1 MIMAVIGIDSH
12 KDVLTGCL
20 VDASGVS
27 IEQRSIANTTAG
39 HAELVAW
46 ARSAG
51 VQRVGIEGAG
61 NYGRPATVALIGA
74 GVPVV
79 EVPPQMTAAAR
90 RRRRTRTKTDP
101 VDALEIARIS
111 ARDDDLP
118 PPRFVGA
125 CDDLAALVRY
135 RRELVKSR
143 TAALNRLHSTLEK
156 IRCGYHN
163 RTGPLTSGAGLDAA
177 CKLLRGDDSARAEI
191 GRSRIRDIRRLCREI
206 DAVTQ
211 RITSLLNNTD
221 TSLTGIYGIGTLTAA
236 EILAEIGRSRI
247 RDIRRLCRE
256 IDAVTQRITSLLNN
270 TDTSLTGIYGIGT
283 LTAAEILAEVGDP
296 ARFATKDRFAMANGN
311 RPHRGQQR
319 TSCPTPAQPRR
330 QPPTQP
336 RHPHRRHRPDQPDPA
351 PKAAPTTNA
360 ASTAAKTNEK
370 PSDPSNGASQ
380 TASGNASKT
389 TSNNKSC
396 PQVDIEAQLGTAQHH
411 HSPLISEEPV

>member
-143 TAALNRLHSTLEK
+143 TAALNRLHSSLEK

-191 GRSRIRDIRRLCREI
+191 GRSRIRDIRRL
-206 DAVTQ
+206 
-211 RITSLLNNTD
+211 
-221 TSLTGIYGIGTLTAA
+221 Y
-236 EILAEIGRSRI
+236 
-247 RDIRRLCRE
+247 RE

-296 ARFATKDRFAMANGN
+296 ARFATKDRFAMANGTAPIEASSG
-311 RPHRGQQR
+311 RVV
-319 TSCPTPAQPRR
+319 
-330 QPPTQP
+330 
-336 RHPHRRHRPDQPDPA
+336 RHRLNRGGNRQLNRA
-351 PKAAPTTNA
+351 IH
-360 ASTAAKTNEK
+360 TAAIAQISRPGTEGRAYYQRCLDRGKNKREAIRSLK
-370 PSDPSNGASQ
+370 RRISDRVWKCLQDDLKQQILPSS
-380 TASGNASKT
+380 
-389 TSNNKSC
+389 
-396 PQVDIEAQLGTAQHH
+396 
-411 HSPLISEEPV
+411 

>member
-125 CDDLAALVRY
+125 CDDFAALVRY

-221 TSLTGIYGIGTLTAA
+221 TSLTGIYGIASA
-236 EILAEIGRSRI
+236 DRSRDPRRGRRPSPL
-247 RDIRRLCRE
+247 RDQGPLRHG
-256 IDAVTQRITSLLNN
+256 QRH
-270 TDTSLTGIYGIGT
+270 
-283 LTAAEILAEVGDP
+283 
-296 ARFATKDRFAMANGN
+296 

-336 RHPHRRHRPDQPDPA
+336 RHPHRRHRPDQPTRHRRPRLLPTLPRPRQKQTRSHPIPQTA
-351 PKAAPTTNA
+351 HLRPRLEMPPRRPQTTNPA
-360 ASTAAKTNEK
+360 LKLT
-370 PSDPSNGASQ
+370 
-380 TASGNASKT
+380 
-389 TSNNKSC
+389 
-396 PQVDIEAQLGTAQHH
+396 
-411 HSPLISEEPV
+411 

>member
-1 MIMAVIGIDSH
+1 MIMAVIGIDSR
-12 KDVLTGCL
+12 KDVLAGCL

-211 RITSLLNNTD
+211 RITL
-221 TSLTGIYGIGTLTAA
+221 
-236 EILAEIGRSRI
+236 
-247 RDIRRLCRE
+247 
-256 IDAVTQRITSLLNN
+256 LLNN

-296 ARFATKDRFAMANGN
+296 ARFATKDRFAMANAPPPS
-311 RPHRGQQR
+311 RPAADELSNTGS
-319 TSCPTPAQPRR
+319 TEEATANSTAPSTPPPSPRSA
-330 QPPTQP
+330 
-336 RHPHRRHRPDQPDPA
+336 DPV

-396 PQVDIEAQLGTAQHH
+396 PQVDIEAQLETPQHH
-411 HSPLISEEPV
+411 HSPLISEEPVYHHYRWFDGHGNRGRHRVSQSAPPMWCITDSFTT

>member
-27 IEQRSIANTTAG
+27 IKQRSIANTTAG

-143 TAALNRLHSTLEK
+143 TAALNRLHSTLGGWCQTPEMG
-156 IRCGYHN
+156 I
-163 RTGPLTSGAGLDAA
+163 
-177 CKLLRGDDSARAEI
+177 LRSQNPRSATC
-191 GRSRIRDIRRLCREI
+191 RLWQI
-206 DAVTQ
+206 A
-211 RITSLLNNTD
+211 I
-221 TSLTGIYGIGTLTAA
+221 
-236 EILAEIGRSRI
+236 
-247 RDIRRLCRE
+247 
-256 IDAVTQRITSLLNN
+256 
-270 TDTSLTGIYGIGT
+270 
-283 LTAAEILAEVGDP
+283 
-296 ARFATKDRFAMANGN
+296 
-311 RPHRGQQR
+311 
-319 TSCPTPAQPRR
+319 
-330 QPPTQP
+330 
-336 RHPHRRHRPDQPDPA
+336 
-351 PKAAPTTNA
+351 
-360 ASTAAKTNEK
+360 
-370 PSDPSNGASQ
+370 
-380 TASGNASKT
+380 
-389 TSNNKSC
+389 
-396 PQVDIEAQLGTAQHH
+396 
-411 HSPLISEEPV
+411 